1 MQDFISSS
9 STSLL
14 NTLQKRLHYI
24 IHNRQEWWV
33 YAIFWQASKD
43 TNGHLIFSWGD
54 GHFRD
59 TNDLALA
66 KVHIANTD
74 SNVSDMEMF
83 YAVSAPNCFVSE
95 DDLIVHAYNSGSY
108 VWLNNYYELQLY
120 NYDRAKEAHLHGIR
134 TLVCISTPHGV
145 VELGSS
151 QVIPENLELVQ
162 LIKSLFGLISN
173 NNNNNNS
180 PSQGVSSFNFVPLGD
195 HILQREMNTKEIIMG
210 NKSSD
215 SGNSDY
221 DNESSAINK
230 DANSPKKRG
239 RKSSSTERATA
250 KNHVEAERQ
259 RREKLNHRFY
269 ALRSVVPNVSKMDK
283 ASLLADAVTYIN
295 ELKAK
300 VEEFKAKVEELE
312 SSKIIQKRNYS
323 VTEIYGAQSASS
335 AVVDRTNNIIN
346 SSFTAYGMEVEVKII
361 GVEAMIRVCSPNV
374 NYPCARLMN
383 VLRELEFQIH
393 HASVS
398 SVKEM
403 MQQDVVI
410 RVPHNVTNEE
420 AIKSVILTK
429 LSLAYI

>member
-1 MQDFISSS
+1 MRYCTFTQKKKYSIVSSLELEIIIIIMQDFISTSSSFS
-9 STSLL
+9 STSL
-14 NTLQKRLHYI
+14 LQKRLHYI

-33 YAIFWQASKD
+33 YGIFWQASKD
-43 TNGHLIFSWGD
+43 ANGRLIFSWGD

-59 TNDLALA
+59 LALA
-66 KVHIANTD
+66 KVHNA
-74 SNVSDMEMF
+74 NVSDMEMF
-83 YAVSAPNCFVSE
+83 YAVSAPNCFLSE

-108 VWLNNYYELQLY
+108 VWLNNYYELQIY

-134 TLVCISTPHGV
+134 TLLCISTPHGV

-151 QVIPENLELVQ
+151 QVIQENLELVQ
-162 LIKSLFGLISN
+162 LIKSLFGQIN
-173 NNNNNNS
+173 DH
-180 PSQGVSSFNFVPLGD
+180 GFNFVPLGD
-195 HILQREMNTKEIIMG
+195 PMDTKTITMG
-210 NKSSD
+210 SD
-215 SGNSDY
+215 SGNSD
-221 DNESSAINK
+221 ESSAMNK
-230 DANSPKKRG
+230 DSPKKRA
-239 RKSSSTERATA
+239 RKSTTA

-300 VEEFKAKVEELE
+300 VEELKAKIEVSTKKL
-312 SSKIIQKRNYS
+312 IQKRNCVS
-323 VTEIYGAQSASS
+323 SS
-335 AVVDRTNNIIN
+335 AVVDGTNINININ
-346 SSFTAYGMEVEVKII
+346 SSFVDGMEVEVKII
-361 GVEAMIRVCSPNV
+361 GVEAMIRVRSPNV

-393 HASVS
+393 HATVS
-398 SVKEM
+398 SMKEM

-429 LSLAYI
+429 LSFA